1 MKNLLS
7 CLFLGVVLACTLIS
21 PSFAA
26 EIDLTPLVETGF
38 WVLNAVIVA
47 AVGVLVPFALKK
59 LKLDGIVA
67 DARMNEMLHAGIQRG
82 IDSLEG
88 VAREAIYKGGTTA
101 TINVNSSTVA
111 AVSNRMIELS
121 PELLKRIGVSEATLR
136 QLVAEK
142 LQATISKPV
151 AVVAPAAVVASPG
164 AI

>member
-1 MKNLLS
+1 MKNLLAFV
-7 CLFLGVVLACTLIS
+7 LLGFALACTLIS
-21 PSFAA
+21 PTFAA
-26 EIDLTPLVETGF
+26 EIDFTPIVETGF

-88 VAREAIYKGGTTA
+88 VARERIYKGGTTA
-101 TINVNSSTVA
+101 TLDVNSSVVA
-111 AVSNRMIELS
+111 SVANRMIELS
-121 PELLKRIGVSEATLR
+121 PELLKRIGISEATLR

-151 AVVAPAAVVASPG
+151 AVVAPTAVVVSPG